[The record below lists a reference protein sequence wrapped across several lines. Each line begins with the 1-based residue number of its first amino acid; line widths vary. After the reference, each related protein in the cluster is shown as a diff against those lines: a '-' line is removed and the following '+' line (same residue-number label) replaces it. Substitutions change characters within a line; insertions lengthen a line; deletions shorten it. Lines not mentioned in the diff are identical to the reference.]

1 VSQAVQPGLVLA
13 RADAELRAMW
23 ATPPSPGEP
32 PKARVCTMN
41 LVVVAATP
49 ALVDECVAIVDRV
62 LQGVPCRAIVV
73 GLDPDGED
81 DIEATVS
88 AVCTPAGEGGAVVC
102 SERVTLVM
110 RGALCGR
117 LPSCVDA
124 LCATDVPMTLV
135 WLARVRVEDPV
146 FAPLAGWANRI
157 VLETA
162 QGSLSGLAH
171 VVAWARGRAR
181 GEQPGIADLAWTRIA
196 VWQELCARMFD
207 EGRTRP
213 LASSVTRVAVVQASA
228 PGAQLGPEGAL
239 LLSWLATRLGWRT
252 SSIAGKLRVLRG
264 DGGHVQ
270 VQLRA
275 ELAPWAPRGALLA
288 VEIDA
293 AKDAIA
299 VRGEVARGR
308 GAEDDAGTWHVDFIA
323 AGATQRVAQTVRIAA
338 NEPARI
344 LEDTLRRPL
353 HDDALAE
360 AVAWAD
366 ELRGEGLVC
375 G

>member
-1 VSQAVQPGLVLA
+1 
-13 RADAELRAMW
+13 
-23 ATPPSPGEP
+23 
-32 PKARVCTMN
+32 
-41 LVVVAATP
+41 
-49 ALVDECVAIVDRV
+49 
-62 LQGVPCRAIVV
+62 V

-88 AVCTPAGEGGAVVC
+88 AVCTPAGEGGGVVC

-110 RGALCGR
+110 RGTLCRR

-146 FAPLAGWANRI
+146 FLPLAGAANRI
-157 VLETA
+157 VLEAA

-181 GEQPGIADLAWTRIA
+181 GEQPGVADLAWTRIA
-196 VWQELCARMFD
+196 AWQELCARMFD

-213 LASSVTRVAVVQASA
+213 LASSVTRVAIAQASV
-228 PGAQLGPEGAL
+228 PGAPLGPEGAL
-239 LLSWLATRLGWRT
+239 LLSWLATRLGWRAA
-252 SSIAGKLRVLRG
+252 SLAGKLRLLRG
-264 DGGHVQ
+264 DGTHVQ

-275 ELAPWAPRGALLA
+275 EAAPWAPRGTLLA
-288 VEIDA
+288 VELDA
-293 AKDAIA
+293 ARDGIA
-299 VRGEVARGR
+299 VHGQVARGR
-308 GAEDDAGTWHVDFIA
+308 GAEDEPGTWRVDFIA
-323 AGATQRVAQTVRIAA
+323 AGGTQRVAQAVRIAT
-338 NEPARI
+338 NEAARV
-344 LEDTLRRPL
+344 LEDTLRRPV

-366 ELRGEGLVC
+366 DLRGEEGLVC
-375 G
+375 S